1 MKLSFASRNAP
12 PPEPPKPDVILASQ
26 SIGRRALLEKLGV
39 RFRSVVARIDEEHIT
54 DKKPETMIKKRAAA
68 KAREVVAHPR
78 VYTLPEQRE
87 ALVVAADSMAIIGA
101 KVYGKP
107 VDREDART
115 MIKILMGRTHTFVT
129 AVSIVLLGIDGKVK
143 KTWEKSVSTHVTLQK
158 LSPVELDSYI
168 ARFDLTRFSASYAI
182 NDAPWDLVTKID
194 GSYTN
199 VIGLPFEVLLPILR
213 QLKIIL

>member
-1 MKLSFASRNAP
+1 MKLSFASKNAP
-12 PPEPPKPDVILASQ
+12 PQEPPKPDVILASQ
-26 SIGRRALLEKLGV
+26 SVGRKTLLEKLGV
-39 RFRSVVARIDEEHIT
+39 RFRVVVARVDEDAIL
-54 DKKPETMIKKRAAA
+54 DKKPEQMIKKRAAA

-78 VYTLPEQRE
+78 VYSLPEERE
-87 ALVVAADSMAIIGA
+87 ALILAADSMAIMDT
-101 KVYGKP
+101 KTYGKP
-107 VDREDART
+107 ADREGARD
-115 MIKILMGRTHTFVT
+115 MLKALMGKNHTFVT
-129 AVSIVLLGIDGKVK
+129 AVNIVLIGIDGKVK
-143 KTWEKSVSTHVTLQK
+143 KTWEKSVSTKTTLRK

-168 ARFDLTRFSASYAI
+168 ARYDLSRFAAAHAI